1 MAIALLLAERLAEGA
16 DSVRPWKIKA
26 NRRGGVIKSSRAV
39 SSVAGIDRDLTG
51 AILAGWLVLAALAV
65 SQIVLLIAMAC
76 VNEEL
81 ANLSR
86 LLAQITGEVALR

>member
-39 SSVAGIDRDLTG
+39 SSVAGIDHDLTG
-51 AILAGWLVLAALAV
+51 AILAGWLILATLLV
-65 SQIVLLIAMAC
+65 SQIVLLIAMDC
-76 VNEEL
+76 VNQEL
-81 ANLSR
+81 ASFSR
-86 LLAQITGEVALR
+86 QLALIGRDVAPR